1 MCGIFGY
8 FAQQGIAAPEQQ
20 QLRNGTTVIA
30 HRGPD
35 GQGTTWFDTRAGAAG
50 SAAFAHEQWTGARE
64 PTLLLS
70 HRRLAII
77 DLSTDALQPMA
88 SDEDMLWL
96 TFNGEIYNYLELRQE
111 LQARGARFRTSS
123 DTEVILKAYG
133 AWGIDAFSRFVG
145 MWAFA
150 LLDRRR
156 RRLILSRDRFG
167 IKPLY
172 YTKTADGFAFGSE
185 IKQLVGLP
193 GVERRA
199 NDRVIHDFLHY
210 EASDCGE
217 ETFFETILR
226 LPPGQN
232 LIVDLDDGSFT
243 QKAYYDPLE
252 QKVEVPTT
260 AAAAAERFRELLKE
274 SVRIHLR
281 ADVPVGTCLSGGL
294 DSSAIAMLMREIA
307 NEAGLA
313 IDRHAFSAEFDVP
326 EADERYYTR
335 LSIKAAEVR
344 SHIVQPREEDLL
356 ADLHKLVWH
365 QDEPFGS
372 TSIYAQWSVFRL
384 VQQAGVKV
392 VLDGQGAD
400 EMLGGY
406 ASTVPFFLLEQ
417 KARQRHLLALR
428 ESWQWAQLQ
437 GKSFASQVPY
447 PGLKRLLGAFAPSG
461 QPATAAE
468 QPWINPA
475 FASRHAGD
483 SAYVAALAP
492 QPFGADG
499 HFGNVLHRFFFRT
512 NLPALLRF
520 EDRNSMAFSV
530 EARVPFLDHRL
541 VEYAFA
547 LPSQFKMREGY
558 TKRVLRDAMAG
569 TLPEEIRMR
578 ARKMGFAT
586 PERLWQTGP
595 LRALVEA
602 AIADPKLEPYID
614 RGAASAHFERI
625 RAGQSFSFAPW
636 RWLNLSLWMKE
647 FGL

>member
-8 FAQQGIAAPEQQ
+8 FAQDGITVPER
-20 QLRNGTTVIA
+20 QLLDSSEIIA

-35 GQGTTWFDTRAGAAG
+35 GQGAVWFDARPDAGGAA
-50 SAAFAHEQWTGARE
+50 AFSHDRWTGERR
-64 PTLLLS
+64 PSVLFC

-77 DLSTDALQPMA
+77 DLSNEALQPMA
-88 SDEDMLWL
+88 SDEDMLWIV
-96 TFNGEIYNYLELRQE
+96 FNGEIYNYVELRHE
-111 LQARGARFRTSS
+111 LQERGAVFRTSS
-123 DTEVILKAYG
+123 DTEVILKAYE
-133 AWGIDAFSRFVG
+133 AWGMDAFPRFIG
-145 MWAFA
+145 MWALA
-150 LLDRRR
+150 LLDRRS
-156 RRLILSRDRFG
+156 RRLVLSRDRFG
-167 IKPLY
+167 VKPLY
-172 YTKTADGFAFGSE
+172 YVKTADAFAFGSE
-185 IKQLVGLP
+185 IKQLVRLP

-217 ETFFETILR
+217 ETFFEGILR
-226 LPPGQN
+226 LPPGRN
-232 LIVDLDDGSFT
+232 LIVDLDDGSLR
-243 QKAYYDPLE
+243 QKSYYEPLE
-252 QKVEVPTT
+252 QPVEVPRTH
-260 AAAAAERFRELLKE
+260 AEAAERFRELLKE

-307 NEAGLA
+307 NEAGLSVE
-313 IDRHAFSAEFDVP
+313 RHAFSAEFDVP

-335 LSIKAAEVR
+335 MSIEAAQVR
-344 SHIVQPREEDLL
+344 SHVMQPREEDLL

-417 KARQRHLLALR
+417 MAQRRHLRALS
-428 ESWQWAQLQ
+428 ESWHWARLQ
-437 GKSFASQVPY
+437 GRPFATQIPY
-447 PGLKRLLGAFAPSG
+447 PGLKRMLSAFGSTS
-461 QPATAAE
+461 PAAAIE
-468 QPWINPA
+468 QPWIAPE
-475 FASRHAGD
+475 FAAGNVGN
-483 SAYVAALAP
+483 SAYVEALAP

-547 LPSQFKMREGY
+547 LPSHFKMRDGY
-558 TKRVLRDAMAG
+558 TKRVLRDAMKG

-595 LRALVEA
+595 LKPLIES
-602 AIADPKLEPYID
+602 AIADPKLERYID
-614 RGAASAHFERI
+614 RRAAMAHFERI
-625 RAGQSFSFAPW
+625 CAGQSFSFAPW

-647 FGL
+647 FAL

>member
-8 FAQQGIAAPEQQ
+8 YAQQGVAPPEQQ
-20 QLRNGTTVIA
+20 QLRDGSTVIA

-35 GQGTTWFDTRAGAAG
+35 GQGTVWFDTRNGVAGN
-50 SAAFAHEQWTGARE
+50 AAFAHEYWAGTRH

-77 DLSTDALQPMA
+77 DLSTEALQPMA
-88 SDEDMLWL
+88 SDEDMLWIS
-96 TFNGEIYNYLELRQE
+96 FNGEIYNYLELRQE
-111 LQARGARFRTSS
+111 LQERGARFRTTS
-123 DTEVILKAYG
+123 DTEVILKAYE
-133 AWGIDAFSRFVG
+133 AWGLDAFSRLVG

-150 LLDRRR
+150 LLDRRS
-156 RRLILSRDRFG
+156 RRLVLSRDRFG

-172 YTKTADGFAFGSE
+172 YTRTASGFAFGSE

-193 GVERRA
+193 GMERRA

-217 ETFFETILR
+217 ETFFESILR
-226 LPPGQN
+226 LPPGHN
-232 LIVDLDDGSFT
+232 LIVDLDDGSLT
-243 QKAYYDPLE
+243 RKAYYEPLE
-252 QKVEVPTT
+252 AKVEVPATP
-260 AAAAAERFRELLKE
+260 AEAAERFRALLKE

-307 NEAGLA
+307 NDAGLS

-335 LSIKAAEVR
+335 LAIKASEVR
-344 SHIVQPREEDLL
+344 SHTIQPREDDLL
-356 ADLHKLVWH
+356 TDLHKLVWH

-406 ASTVPFFLLEQ
+406 SSTVPFFLLEQ
-417 KARQRHLLALR
+417 KARHQHLLALR
-428 ESWQWAQLQ
+428 ESWQWARLQ
-437 GKSFASQVPY
+437 EKSFASQVPY
-447 PGLKRLLGAFAPSG
+447 PGLRRLLSTFTPSA
-461 QPATAAE
+461 PATLPAE
-468 QPWINPA
+468 QPWIAPT
-475 FASRHAGD
+475 FAARHASG
-483 SAYVAALAP
+483 SAYVEALTP
-492 QPFGADG
+492 QPFGADA

-512 NLPALLRF
+512 NLPALLRY

-547 LPSQFKMREGY
+547 LPSQFKMRGGY
-558 TKRVLRDAMAG
+558 TKRVLRDAMEG

-595 LRALVEA
+595 LRALVES
-602 AIADPKLEPYID
+602 AIADPKLEPYLD
-614 RGAASAHFERI
+614 RGAATAHFERI

-647 FGL
+647 FAL

>member
-8 FAQQGIAAPEQQ
+8 FAPGGITAPEQN
-20 QLRNGTTVIA
+20 LLGASEIIA

-35 GQGTTWFDTRAGAAG
+35 GQGAVWYDTRTGASGAA
-50 SAAFAHEQWTGARE
+50 AFMHERWTAERR
-64 PTLLLS
+64 PTLLFC

-88 SDEDMLWL
+88 SDEDMLWIV
-96 TFNGEIYNYLELRQE
+96 FNGEIYNYVELRRE
-111 LQARGARFRTSS
+111 LQEQGSIFRTSS
-123 DTEVILKAYG
+123 DTEVILKAYE
-133 AWGIDAFSRFVG
+133 AWGLDAFSRFVG
-145 MWAFA
+145 MWALA
-150 LLDRRR
+150 LLDKRK
-156 RRLILSRDRFG
+156 RRLVLSRDRFG
-167 IKPLY
+167 VKPVY
-172 YTKTADGFAFGSE
+172 YTKAAGAFAFGSE

-199 NDRVIHDFLHY
+199 NDRVIRDFLQY
-210 EASDCGE
+210 EATDCGD
-217 ETFFETILR
+217 ETFFEGILR
-226 LPPGQN
+226 LPPGNN
-232 LIVDLDDGSFT
+232 LIVDLDDGSLT
-243 QKAYYDPLE
+243 QKSYYDPLA
-252 QKVEVPTT
+252 QQVDVPRDHGE
-260 AAAAAERFRELLKE
+260 AAEKLRALLKE
-274 SVRIHLR
+274 SVRVHLR

-307 NEAGLA
+307 KENGLSV
-313 IDRHAFSAEFDVP
+313 DRHAFSAEFDVP
-326 EADERYYTR
+326 EADERVYTR
-335 LSIKAAEVR
+335 MSIEAAQVR
-344 SHIVQPREEDLL
+344 SHIVQPRGEDLL
-356 ADLHKLVWH
+356 ADLQKLVWH

-406 ASTVPFFLLEQ
+406 SSTVPFFLLEQ
-417 KARQRHLLALR
+417 KAKGQHARALYETWR
-428 ESWQWAQLQ
+428 WAQLQ
-437 GKSFASQVPY
+437 GRSFASQLPY
-447 PGLKRLLGAFAPSG
+447 PGLKRAMLALTPA
-461 QPATAAE
+461 ATATASE
-468 QPWINPA
+468 QPWIAPD
-475 FASRHAGD
+475 FAARDLGN
-483 SAYVAALAP
+483 SAYVEALKP

-547 LPSQFKMREGY
+547 LPSEFKMRGGY
-558 TKRVLRDAMAG
+558 PKRVLRDAMQG
-569 TLPEEIRMR
+569 TLPEPIRMR

-586 PERLWQTGP
+586 PERAWQSGP
-595 LRALVEA
+595 LKPLIDA
-602 AIADPKLEPYID
+602 AIADPRMEPYLD
-614 RGAASAHFERI
+614 RAAASAHFERI
-625 RAGQSFSFAPW
+625 QAGQSFSFAPW

-647 FGL
+647 FAV

>member
-8 FAQQGIAAPEQQ
+8 FAQGGITAAEQA
-20 QLRNGTTVIA
+20 LLGRSEIIA

-35 GQGTTWFDTRAGAAG
+35 GQGTTWFDTRVGEGG
-50 SAAFAHEQWTGARE
+50 SATFAHERWVGEPR
-64 PTLLLS
+64 PTLLFC

-88 SDEDMLWL
+88 SDQDMLWIV
-96 TFNGEIYNYLELRQE
+96 FNGEIYNYVELRQE
-111 LQARGARFRTSS
+111 LQGQGAVFRTSS
-123 DTEVILKAYG
+123 DTEVILKAYE
-133 AWGIDAFSRFVG
+133 AWGLDAFSRFVG
-145 MWAFA
+145 MWAMA
-150 LLDRRR
+150 LLDKRS
-156 RRLILSRDRFG
+156 RRLVLSRDRFG
-167 IKPLY
+167 VKPVY
-172 YTKTADGFAFGSE
+172 YAKTADAFAFGSE

-199 NDRVIHDFLHY
+199 NERVIHDFLQY
-210 EASDCGE
+210 ESTDCGE
-217 ETFFETILR
+217 ETFFEGILR
-226 LPPGQN
+226 LPPGNN
-232 LIVDLDDGSFT
+232 LIVDLDDGSFM
-243 QKAYYDPLE
+243 QKSYYDPLA
-252 QKVEVPTT
+252 QNVYVPRDHGE
-260 AAAAAERFRELLKE
+260 AAEKLRALLKE
-274 SVRIHLR
+274 SVRVHLR

-307 NEAGLA
+307 NEAGLSV
-313 IDRHAFSAEFDVP
+313 DRHAFSAEFDVP
-326 EADERYYTR
+326 EADERVYTR
-335 LSIKAAEVR
+335 MSIEAAQVR

-356 ADLHKLVWH
+356 ADLQKLVWH

-406 ASTVPFFLLEQ
+406 SSTVPFFLLEQ
-417 KARQRHLLALR
+417 MAKGQHARALY
-428 ESWQWAQLQ
+428 ESWHWAKLQ
-437 GKSFASQVPY
+437 GHPFVSQVPY
-447 PGLKRLLGAFAPSG
+447 PGLKRILSAFAPAG
-461 QPATAAE
+461 AVAAAPE
-468 QPWINPA
+468 QPWIAPDVAARNL
-475 FASRHAGD
+475 RN
-483 SAYVAALAP
+483 SAYVEALTP

-547 LPSQFKMREGY
+547 LPSEFKMRGGY
-558 TKRVLRDAMAG
+558 PKRVLRDAMQG
-569 TLPEEIRMR
+569 TLPEPIRMR

-586 PERLWQTGP
+586 PERAWQSGP
-595 LRALVEA
+595 LKPLIDT
-602 AIADPKLEPYID
+602 AIADPRMEPYLD
-614 RGAASAHFERI
+614 KAAASAHFRRI
-625 RAGQSFSFAPW
+625 QAGQSFSFAPW

-647 FGL
+647 FAL